1 MATEQEMEAVRH
13 YCRPL
18 RSPTVVE
25 LGARIGEDESWIRS
39 SFQEN
44 VHYVMV
50 EPDLRNC
57 QIILDGG
64 ITRTRRLLIGAVAE
78 KDGSVEFHGSVTDYD
93 TRGSGSIRKPTKHID
108 IFPAVEFPAHLR
120 TMVPSFSLDSIF
132 HREWLSK
139 ISLLYVDVQGAE
151 KDMILGGRQA
161 LSHTQ
166 YLFIE
171 TEDRVL
177 YEGMAVKSELLA
189 MLRDW
194 KLIVDF
200 GYNCLLENQNFTE
213 AGPR

>member
-1 MATEQEMEAVRH
+1 
-13 YCRPL
+13 
-18 RSPTVVE
+18 
-25 LGARIGEDESWIRS
+25 
-39 SFQEN
+39 
-44 VHYVMV
+44 
-50 EPDLRNC
+50 
-57 QIILDGG
+57 
-64 ITRTRRLLIGAVAE
+64 
-78 KDGSVEFHGSVTDYD
+78 
-93 TRGSGSIRKPTKHID
+93 
-108 IFPAVEFPAHLR
+108 
-120 TMVPSFSLDSIF
+120 MVPAARLDTFCSSHGLAAID
-132 HREWLSK
+132 
-139 ISLLYVDVQGAE
+139 LLHMDVQGAE